1 MMWTGGKVTVTAT
14 TFTVGIVLLP
24 AVGGALAA
32 LWMRARTASVD
43 TKALAEAQ
51 AAARAAQP
59 VADTLARIE
68 AQMRELEAARRQSL
82 GGMEASL
89 AALSR
94 DTVALANALRS
105 PNARGRWGELTLR
118 RVAELSG
125 MSSYCDFIE
134 QAAEDGKRPDMIV
147 RIPD

>member
-1 MMWTGGKVTVTAT
+1 MTAG
-14 TFTVGIVLLP
+14 TFIVGIVLAL
-24 AVGGALAA
+24 AVGAALAA
-32 LWMRARTASVD
+32 LWMRARAASLD
-43 TKALAEAQ
+43 TKAVAEAQ
-51 AAARAAQP
+51 AAARAAEP
-59 VADTLARIE
+59 ITDTLARIE

-118 RVAELSG
+118 RVAE
-125 MSSYCDFIE
+125 
-134 QAAEDGKRPDMIV
+134 
-147 RIPD
+147 

>member
-1 MMWTGGKVTVTAT
+1 MTAG
-14 TFTVGIVLLP
+14 TFIVGIVLALV
-24 AVGGALAA
+24 VGAALAA
-32 LWMRARTASVD
+32 LWMRARMAS
-43 TKALAEAQ
+43 AEAQ

-94 DTVALANALRS
+94 DSVALANALRS
-105 PNARGRWGELTLR
+105 PNVRGRWGELTLR

-125 MSSYCDFIE
+125 MASYCDFIE

-147 RIPD
+147 RIPGGR